1 MYSVGYHTSVNPDVG
16 YHVLLLFLCAVLRS
30 QDESANSIEDHQ
42 KQKKVPP
49 PGLGRSENPR
59 FPEEEGVCVCVCVC
73 GWVGGCEVFVCFYAC
88 VCVPVNVYWI
98 AMFVSR
104 TVRTNTT
111 SFT

>member
-1 MYSVGYHTSVNPDVG
+1 MYSVGYRTSVNPDVG
-16 YHVLLLFLCAVLRS
+16 YHVPLLFLCAVLRS

-49 PGLGRSENPR
+49 PGFGRSENPR
-59 FPEEEGVCVCVCVC
+59 FPEEEGVCVS
-73 GWVGGCEVFVCFYAC
+73 GWVGGGCEVFICFYAC
-88 VCVPVNVYWI
+88 VCVPVAGINVYWI